1 MRLLLPEEVKNA
13 SSLQVFKNKLE
24 EWKEMETKKLSV

>member
-1 MRLLLPEEVKNA
+1 MWLLLPEEVKNA

-24 EWKEMETKKLSV
+24 EWKEMETKKFSV